1 MAWSQDEERMLAQI
15 ERHLVD
21 DDPRLAARLD
31 SFNERVRR
39 REGGG
44 GRRRGARSG
53 RGRGRRPRRS
63 TVIIAVSWLL
73 IATLVATLLIMVL
86 RHEAAALALGSRAG
100 RTTAALPAAPALPA
114 VPEARIPAAR

>member
-21 DDPRLAARLD
+21 DDPRLVARLE

-39 REGGG
+39 SEAKAKGDSG
-44 GRRRGARSG
+44 GRRHK
-53 RGRGRRPRRS
+53 PRRS
-63 TVIIAVSWLL
+63 TVIILISWLL

-86 RHEAAALALGSRAG
+86 RHEAASAVALA
-100 RTTAALPAAPALPA
+100 AASF
-114 VPEARIPAAR
+114 